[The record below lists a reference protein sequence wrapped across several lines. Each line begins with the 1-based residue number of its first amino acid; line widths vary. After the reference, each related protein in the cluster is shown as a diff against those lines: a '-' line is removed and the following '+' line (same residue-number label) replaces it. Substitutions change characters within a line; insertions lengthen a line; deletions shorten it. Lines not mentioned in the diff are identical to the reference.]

1 MRDSTRKT
9 LKIAGIT
16 ILAVAAVAT
25 VATLFVRD
33 QIVRQQRHLFN
44 PFALKRLAALEHMA
58 RQLPS
63 VDHINLLK
71 DYIAWEPR
79 KILRARAQ
87 AIVARMEVEA
97 LSPGAPIREPAA

>member
-1 MRDSTRKT
+1 MRESTRRN

-16 ILAVAAVAT
+16 ILTVAAVAT

-44 PFALKRLAALEHMA
+44 PFALKRLAALEHMSS
-58 RQLPS
+58 QLPS

-79 KILRARAQ
+79 KILRNRAR
-87 AIVARMEVEA
+87 AIVARMEGEA
-97 LSPGAPIREPAA
+97 RAPDAPIREPAA